1 MLASDIFLRYK
12 VSIPRKGNI
21 KLAHTNVFLYNI
33 VKMLEVIDVMPFVDK
48 MLGLLI
54 GVIVC
59 AIFGGIIYVLAK
71 KHNELTKELING
83 LTDEQKEKL
92 MNTSLENNVLTKG
105 LIAVEPKVGNSKT
118 QLKVLVYNM
127 YYPNCMK
134 EFILADVSI
143 STKQHNEYNLKQGDY
158 ITISLDENGAKA
170 VF

>member
-1 MLASDIFLRYK
+1 
-12 VSIPRKGNI
+12 
-21 KLAHTNVFLYNI
+21 
-33 VKMLEVIDVMPFVDK
+33 
-48 MLGLLI
+48 
-54 GVIVC
+54 
-59 AIFGGIIYVLAK
+59 
-71 KHNELTKELING
+71 
-83 LTDEQKEKL
+83 

>member
-1 MLASDIFLRYK
+1 M
-12 VSIPRKGNI
+12 
-21 KLAHTNVFLYNI
+21 
-33 VKMLEVIDVMPFVDK
+33 
-48 MLGLLI
+48 
-54 GVIVC
+54 
-59 AIFGGIIYVLAK
+59 AK

-105 LIAVEPKVGNSKT
+105 LIAVEPKAGNSKT

-143 STKQHNEYNLKQGDY
+143 STKQYNEYNLKQGDY